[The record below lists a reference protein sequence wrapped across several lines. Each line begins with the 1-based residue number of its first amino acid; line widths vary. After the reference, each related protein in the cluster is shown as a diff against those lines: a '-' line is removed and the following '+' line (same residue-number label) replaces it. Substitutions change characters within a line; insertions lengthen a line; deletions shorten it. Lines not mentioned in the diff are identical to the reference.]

1 MSIIGGLIGLF
12 IGYIIIQLQ
21 YSFSLI
27 MLTETLAYPV
37 AITLKNGVIVF
48 ITIFILGTIASKIAS
63 SRINKS
69 LIKIA

>member
-1 MSIIGGLIGLF
+1 
-12 IGYIIIQLQ
+12 
-21 YSFSLI
+21 

-37 AITLKNGVIVF
+37 VITLKNAVIVF